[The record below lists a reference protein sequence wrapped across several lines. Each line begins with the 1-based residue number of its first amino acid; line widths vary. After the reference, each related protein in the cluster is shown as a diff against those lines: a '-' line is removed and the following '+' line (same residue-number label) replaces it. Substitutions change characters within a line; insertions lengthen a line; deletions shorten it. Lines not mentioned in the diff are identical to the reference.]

1 MSGEVGGAGGS
12 YSYDALK
19 RLDQLWSGICSAQ
32 TGIPVCLALF
42 SFSFSNFCFTNCF
55 LEEV

>member
-32 TGIPVCLALF
+32 TGIPACLALF
-42 SFSFSNFCFTNCF
+42 SFSFSNFCFMNCF